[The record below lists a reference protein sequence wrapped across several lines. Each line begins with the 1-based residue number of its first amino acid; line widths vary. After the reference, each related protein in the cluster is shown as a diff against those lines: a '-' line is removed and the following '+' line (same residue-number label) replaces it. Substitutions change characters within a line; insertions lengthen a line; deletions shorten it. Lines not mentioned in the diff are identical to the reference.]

1 MKPFY
6 EDSWN
11 KIYCGDCREIAPQ
24 LGLFTGI
31 VTDPPY
37 GLGFMGREWD
47 TFDKSQFGRKGME
60 GGNDLKV
67 KKDFN
72 ALPRYKSDGL
82 YEFVLDWAT
91 MLNTVCKPGSFLLSF
106 GGTRTFHKIAMGI
119 EDGGW
124 ELRDTVM
131 WTYGM
136 GFPKSYDIS
145 KGIDKRAGAKR
156 EVITRNPNSRE
167 NCGKENTLYESG
179 TVGKTDYITS
189 PSTIE
194 AQLWDGYG
202 TGLKPSWEP
211 ILVCMKPVD
220 KTFVNNALK
229 HGVAGLNIDGS
240 RIVVEKISI
249 NGQGNDNMFHGKF
262 SGNVDNKERIGRFPA
277 NIILDGSE
285 EVADLFPYT
294 KTGNQRPHQQHSDT
308 PAFGME
314 DKLITMDRNGDE
326 GSSARFFYTAKPSK
340 EERDRY
346 IENISPEQYHDR
358 GCSKSSTVEHPPDYT
373 RKNNHITVK
382 PLALMK
388 YLVKLIAPPRD
399 GLILDPF
406 MGSGTTLLACR
417 QLGVKSVGIEFGE
430 HNCEIAAKRLSQ
442 GVLDF
447 NRATDDNHQ
456 VEDNG
461 E

>member
-11 KIYCGDCREIAPQ
+11 KIYCGDCRELAPQ

-37 GLGFMGREWD
+37 GLGFMGKEWD
-47 TFDKSQFGRKGME
+47 TFDKSQFGRKGNE
-60 GGNDLKV
+60 GINDLKV

-91 MLNTVCKPGSFLLSF
+91 ILNTVCKPGSFLLSF

-145 KGIDKRAGAKR
+145 KGIDRKAGAKR

-179 TVGKTDYITS
+179 TVGKADYITK
-189 PSTIE
+189 PSTVE
-194 AQLWDGYG
+194 AQLWEGYG
-202 TGLKPSWEP
+202 SSLKPAWEP

-229 HGVAGLNIDGS
+229 HGVAGLNIDGC
-240 RIVVEKISI
+240 RVGTDKINI

-262 SGNVDNKERIGRFPA
+262 SGNVDSKERTGRFPA
-277 NIILDGSE
+277 NLIHDGSE
-285 EVADLFPYT
+285 EVVGMFPNSESTDAVRRNNRGWGDGVIYG
-294 KTGNQRPHQQHSDT
+294 KGNPQDGYGFSDS
-308 PAFGME
+308 
-314 DKLITMDRNGDE
+314 
-326 GSSARFFYTAKPSK
+326 GSNARFFYTAKPSK

-346 IENISPEQYHDR
+346 MGDVTEKSIVSFATANGTSGKPSSISEGR
-358 GCSKSSTVEHPPDYT
+358 NTT
-373 RKNNHITVK
+373 RKNDHVTVK
-382 PLALMK
+382 PLSLMK
-388 YLVKLIAPPRD
+388 YLVKLIAPPKNA
-399 GLILDPF
+399 LILDPF

-417 QLGVKSVGIEFGE
+417 QLGVKSVGIELGE

-447 NRATDDNHQ
+447 N
-456 VEDNG
+456 EDEG